1 MNRIIDQVYRVAIYL
16 RLSKD
21 DGDFSVSGSGKTE
34 SNSIHNQRELLM
46 NYLAGHPEME
56 LVGEYKD
63 DGYTGTNFDRP
74 DFQRMMIDIRKGL
87 INCVIVKD
95 LSRFGRD
102 YIDCGKYIEKLFPQL
117 RVRFIAVNDHY
128 DTANESHSD
137 SLVVPFKNLINDSYS
152 RDISIK
158 VRSNLAVKR
167 QQGECIA
174 NFAVYG
180 YMKDPNDKNHLVIDE
195 YAASIVRD
203 IFRWKIEGYSPSSIA
218 ERLNNAGV
226 LSPMEYK
233 KSLGIRFE
241 TTFKRFS
248 SAVWSNVA
256 VGRILKN
263 EVYIGDMVQ
272 GKRTT
277 PNYKTRTQITKDES
291 EWTRVEGTHEAII
304 SRADFELVQRLLHED
319 TRAASTDSAVH
330 PLCGRVFCADCGAPM
345 VRKPVTSRGKRYV
358 YFVCSS
364 YKNKSGACTQH
375 RITEQKLCD
384 AVVVAIRK
392 QVDTI
397 LEMERTLKMVKS
409 ITWEESELKKI
420 DANIALQEQII
431 ERNNTLRLGVYEDWQ
446 AGILS
451 RDEYASLKEEFS
463 ERINAARQAIQ
474 QLLSSK
480 SEIEDSLGDQ
490 KNWLEQFH
498 QYTDV
503 TELSRRLVVSLIDAV
518 YVFEDSGVEVEFCHK
533 NQFERIYRFLE
544 EQNAVPKRKGNLTL
558 LPSMEVV

>member
-21 DGDFSVSGSGKTE
+21 DGDFSFSGGGKTE

-46 NYLAGHPEME
+46 NYLAGHPDME

-74 DFQRMMIDIRKGL
+74 DFQRMMMDIRAGI

-117 RVRFIAVNDHY
+117 KVRFIAVNDHY

-180 YMKDPNDKNHLVIDE
+180 YMKDPENKNHLVIDD

-203 IFRWKIEGYSPSSIA
+203 IFQWKIDGYSPGNIA
-218 ERLNNAGV
+218 DRLNKNGV

-233 KSLGIRFE
+233 KSQGLRFE
-241 TTFKRFS
+241 TTFKRS
-248 SAVWSNVA
+248 SLAEWSNVA
-256 VGRILKN
+256 VGRILRN
-263 EVYIGDMVQ
+263 EIYTGVMVQ

-277 PNYKTRTQITKDES
+277 PNYKTKIQIVKEEH
-291 EWTRVEGTHEAII
+291 EWTRVEGTHDAII
-304 SRADFELVQRLLHED
+304 SRTDFELVQRLLQED
-319 TRAASTDSAVH
+319 TRAGSAAEAVH

-345 VRKPVTSRGKRYV
+345 VRKPVTSRGRRYV

-364 YKNKSGACTQH
+364 YKNKAGICTPH

-384 AVVVAIRK
+384 TVLAVVRRQIE
-392 QVDTI
+392 TI
-397 LEMERTLKMVKS
+397 LDMDLALKTVKS
-409 ITWEESELKKI
+409 GAWEEAELRKI
-420 DANIALQEQII
+420 DSNIALQEQII
-431 ERNNTLRLGVYEDWQ
+431 ERNNGLRMGVYEDWQ
-446 AGILS
+446 AGILD
-451 RDEYASLKEEFS
+451 REEHTSLKEEFTA
-463 ERINAARQAIQ
+463 RINAARQAIQ

-480 SEIEDSLGDQ
+480 SAIENSLGERKD
-490 KNWLEQFH
+490 WLEQYR
-498 QYTDV
+498 QYTDI
-503 TELSRRLVVSLIDAV
+503 TELSRKLVVSLIDGV
-518 YVFEDSGVEVEFCHK
+518 YLSENNEITIKFCHQD
-533 NQFERIYRFLE
+533 QFDCIYRFLE
-544 EQNAVPKRKGNLTL
+544 EQKAVAKRTGNLTL
-558 LPSMEVV
+558 KPRMEVV

>member
-21 DGDFSVSGSGKTE
+21 DGDFSVSGNGKTE

-74 DFQRMMIDIRKGL
+74 DFQRMMMDIRKGL
-87 INCVIVKD
+87 VNCVIVKD

-117 RVRFIAVNDHY
+117 KVRFIAVNDHY

-180 YMKDPNDKNHLVIDE
+180 YMKDPANKNHLVIDP

-203 IFRWKIEGYSPSSIA
+203 IFQWKIDGYSPGSIA
-218 ERLNNAGV
+218 DRLNQAGV

-233 KSLGIRFE
+233 KSLGLRFE
-241 TTFKRFS
+241 TTFKRAS
-248 SAVWSNVA
+248 MAEWSHVA
-256 VGRILKN
+256 VGRILRN
-263 EVYIGDMVQ
+263 EVYTGVMVQ

-277 PNYKTRTQITKDES
+277 PNYKTRIQVVKDES

-304 SRADFELVQRLLHED
+304 SRKDFELVQRLLQED
-319 TRAASTDSAVH
+319 TRAGSSDSAVH
-330 PLCGRVFCADCGAPM
+330 PLCGRVFCADCGAPL

-375 RITEQKLCD
+375 RITEQKLYD
-384 AVVVAIRK
+384 SVLVAVRK
-392 QVDTI
+392 QIEAI
-397 LEMERTLKMVKS
+397 LDMEKTLAMVKS
-409 ITWEESELKKI
+409 ISWEESELRKI

-431 ERNNTLRLGVYEDWQ
+431 ERNNSLRMGVYEDWQ
-446 AGILS
+446 DGILS
-451 RDEYASLKEEFS
+451 REEHAGLKAEFTA
-463 ERINAARQAIQ
+463 RIDAARQTIQ

-480 SEIEDSLGDQ
+480 SAIVDSLGDQ
-490 KNWLEQFH
+490 KSWLEQFH

-503 TELSRRLVVSLIDAV
+503 TELSRKLVVSLIDKV
-518 YVFEDSGVEVEFCHK
+518 YLF
-533 NQFERIYRFLE
+533 
-544 EQNAVPKRKGNLTL
+544 
-558 LPSMEVV
+558 

>member
-21 DGDFSVSGSGKTE
+21 DGDFSFSGSGKTE

-74 DFQRMMIDIRKGL
+74 DFQRMMLDIRAGV

-174 NFAVYG
+174 NFAAYG
-180 YMKDPNDKNHLVIDE
+180 YMKAPNNKNRLIIDD
-195 YAASIVRD
+195 YAAAIVRD
-203 IFRWKIEGYSPSSIA
+203 IFKWKIEGYSPGNIA
-218 ERLNNAGV
+218 DRLNQMGV

-233 KSLGIRFE
+233 KSQGLRFE
-241 TTFKRFS
+241 TTFKRS
-248 SAVWSNVA
+248 SVAEWSHVA
-256 VGRILKN
+256 VGRILRN
-263 EVYIGDMVQ
+263 EVYTGVMVQ

-277 PNYKTRTQITKDES
+277 PNYKTKIQVVKEER
-291 EWTRVEGTHEAII
+291 EWTRVEGTHDAIV
-304 SRADFELVQRLLHED
+304 SRADFELVQRLLQED
-319 TRAASTDSAVH
+319 TRAGSAAEAVH

-384 AVVVAIRK
+384 AVLAAVRQQI
-392 QVDTI
+392 DTI
-397 LEMERTLKMVKS
+397 LDMERALKEVES
-409 ITWEESELKKI
+409 LSWEESELRKI
-420 DANIALQEQII
+420 DTNIALQEQII
-431 ERNNTLRLGVYEDWQ
+431 ERNNGLRLGVYEDWQ

-451 RDEYASLKEEFS
+451 RDEYASLKEEFTA
-463 ERINAARQAIQ
+463 RITAARQTIQ

-480 SEIEDSLGDQ
+480 SAIEGSLGDQ
-490 KNWLEQFH
+490 KDWLEQFR
-498 QYTDV
+498 QYTDIS
-503 TELSRRLVVSLIDAV
+503 ELSRKLVVSLIDGI
-518 YVFEDSGVEVEFCHK
+518 YVSENNEITVAFCHK
-533 NQFERIYRFLE
+533 DQFDCIYRFLE
-544 EQNAVPKRKGNLTL
+544 EQQSVSRRASGLTL
-558 LPSMEVV
+558 IPSMEVV

>member
-21 DGDFSVSGSGKTE
+21 DGDFSFSGNGKTE

-56 LVGEYKD
+56 LIGEYKD

-74 DFQRMMIDIRKGL
+74 DFQRMMMDIRKGL

-128 DTANESHSD
+128 DTANENHSD

-180 YMKDPNDKNHLVIDE
+180 YMKDPDNKNHLIIDD

-203 IFRWKIEGYSPSSIA
+203 IFQWKIDGYSPGSIA
-218 ERLNNAGV
+218 ERLNQTGV

-233 KSLGIRFE
+233 KSLGLRFE
-241 TTFKRFS
+241 TTFKRS
-248 SAVWSNVA
+248 SVAEWSNVT
-256 VGRILKN
+256 VGRILRN
-263 EVYIGDMVQ
+263 EVYTGVMVQ

-277 PNYKTRTQITKDES
+277 PNYKTKIQVVKEES

-304 SRADFELVQRLLHED
+304 PRSDFELVQRLLQED
-319 TRAASTDSAVH
+319 TRAGSSDSAVH
-330 PLCGRVFCADCGAPM
+330 PLCGRVFCADCGAPL

-364 YKNKSGACTQH
+364 YKNKTGACTQH
-375 RITEQKLCD
+375 RITEQKLYD
-384 AVVVAIRK
+384 TVLAAVRK
-392 QVDTI
+392 QIEAI
-397 LEMERTLKMVKS
+397 LDMEKTLSMVKS
-409 ITWEESELKKI
+409 ITWEESELRKI

-431 ERNNTLRLGVYEDWQ
+431 ERNNTLRMGVYEDWQ
-446 AGILS
+446 DGILS
-451 RDEYASLKEEFS
+451 REEHAGLKAEFTA
-463 ERINAARQAIQ
+463 RIDAARQAIQ

-480 SEIEDSLGDQ
+480 SAIEDSLGDQ
-490 KNWLEQFH
+490 RSWLEQFH

-503 TELSRRLVVSLIDAV
+503 TELSRKLVVSLIDKV
-518 YVFEDSGVEVEFCHK
+518 YLFEDDEIDVEFCHK
-533 NQFERIYRFLE
+533 DQFNRIYRFLE
-544 EQNAVPKRKGNLTL
+544 EQNAVAKRKGSLSL